1 MVDFKALS
9 APFDP
14 DEVSWRIGSMKK
26 DKTAGMALAYLDAR
40 AVMDRFDTVC
50 GPEGWQCKYSH
61 ANGKTVCDIAVL
73 IKRDQGHEWIWKANG
88 AGDSDIEAEKGAL
101 SDAYKRAAVLWGV
114 GRYLYGLKSPW
125 VEVDE
130 WKRIKPAEYKKLT
143 QILREYT
150 RSLLDPAPKA
160 PGVTRPEVFAAE
172 ARADGLTTETRSV
185 GQIAAAN
192 KAKIWADTAI
202 ETLNFASTSED
213 VDGWFIS
220 NGKALQRLEE
230 NHSAQ
235 YDRVCL
241 AADNARDRFKDRA
254 A

>member
-1 MVDFKALS
+1 MVDLKALT

-14 DEVSWRIGSMKK
+14 DEISWRIGSMKK

-40 AVMDRFDTVC
+40 NVMDRLDEVC
-50 GPEGWQCKYSH
+50 GPAGWQCRYTH
-61 ANGKTVCDIAVL
+61 AGQKTVCDIGILFGDWV
-73 IKRDQGHEWIWKANG
+73 WKADG

-101 SDAYKRAAVLWGV
+101 SDAFKRAAVRWGI

-213 VDGWFIS
+213 VDGWFVS
-220 NGKALQRLEE
+220 NEKALHRLEE